1 MGAHQMVYCCSSRA
15 LCQLEMRVHANGSN
29 PKKQALM
36 CLQLPADSPLDDVMA
51 AGLPAH
57 WKDDTGITQ
66 TIGNAW
72 LQNGRALGLWMP
84 SYIEPGEENLL
95 LNPAHPDHARIALA
109 LERHPFVFD
118 PGLF

>member
-1 MGAHQMVYCCSSRA
+1 
-15 LCQLEMRVHANGSN
+15 
-29 PKKQALM
+29 
-36 CLQLPADSPLDDVMA
+36 
-51 AGLPAH
+51 
-57 WKDDTGITQ
+57 
-66 TIGNAW
+66 
-72 LQNGRALGLWMP
+72 MP